1 MSKMT
6 VKDENNNAAVKFNV
20 LEPAEFYEY
29 IGRLAHEKFKDQP
42 TKPLDQKINHTMDLI
57 FPQFRLTRVPVGVIE
72 IQDGASSNDSVDI
85 EDANPE
91 LRIYEE
97 ELL

>member
-42 TKPLDQKINHTMDLI
+42 TKPLD
-57 FPQFRLTRVPVGVIE
+57 
-72 IQDGASSNDSVDI
+72 
-85 EDANPE
+85 
-91 LRIYEE
+91 
-97 ELL
+97 